1 VTASTSSDQSSAL
14 ETVRENRALVGGL
27 GLVVSAVPLVL
38 TYGFRSFG
46 LVGVVLAAFGAVVS
60 VGAYRYDTV

>member
-1 VTASTSSDQSSAL
+1 MI
-14 ETVRENRALVGGL
+14 ENRALLGGI
-27 GLVVSAVPLVL
+27 GLIIGSLPLVL

-60 VGAYRYDTV
+60 VGAYRYDRV

>member
-1 VTASTSSDQSSAL
+1 
-14 ETVRENRALVGGL
+14 VRENRALVGGL